1 MGPGSGLARGRLKK
15 PRGGEVRLRGYWNKW
30 AGRKSEVCA
39 RVWEDGSRRGKE
51 VGGHGAGEERG
62 HPLSQAAVLLPRVD
76 TCFCMAEFIIPFP
89 SFGLLQGF
97 QPVLILSCL
106 LWAAPRLIA
115 SCYVGC
121 SLHAGHMWVKAGG
134 AGGVVT
140 AFQLLAP
147 TSQWLL
153 HPL

>member
-1 MGPGSGLARGRLKK
+1 MGPGSGLAWGRLKK
-15 PRGGEVRLRGYWNKW
+15 QRGGEVRLRGYWNKW

-39 RVWEDGSRRGKE
+39 RGWEDGSRRDRGK
-51 VGGHGAGEERG
+51 GGGWAWSRGDRG

-89 SFGLLQGF
+89 PFGLLQGC

-106 LWAAPRLIA
+106 LWASPRLIA

-121 SLHAGHMWVKAGG
+121 SLNAGHMWVK

-147 TSQWLL
+147 TSRWLL